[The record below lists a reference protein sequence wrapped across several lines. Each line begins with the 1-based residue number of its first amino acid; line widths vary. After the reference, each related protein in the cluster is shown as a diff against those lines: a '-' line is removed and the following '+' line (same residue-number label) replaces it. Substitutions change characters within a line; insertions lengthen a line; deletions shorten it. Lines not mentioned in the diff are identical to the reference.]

1 MCSHATGHT
10 KAANAAL
17 LQQLPFADEQ
27 DFEDARCGF
36 IAPIPNGEVIRNM
49 EGKPIWDLTRF
60 AFLREGT
67 AAPETVNPSL
77 WRQARLLMH
86 AGLFKVID
94 GIYQVRT
101 ADISNVTFIEG
112 DTGIIVVDPLTCVET
127 ARAALDSYYE
137 HRPKKPVVAVV
148 HTHSHID
155 HYGGVKGVVSE
166 EDVKAGKVRIIAP
179 QGFLKAA
186 LDENVMVGNVMS
198 RRAYYM
204 YGILLPPGPRGAVSC
219 GLGVTVPAGTS
230 TMIAPT
236 DIISETGR
244 EMTLAGVTFQFQMA
258 PDSEAPA
265 EMHFHLPRLK
275 ALCLAENCCQT
286 MHNLYTLRGAK
297 VRDALAWSKYLNE
310 AIERWGD
317 RSEVLLS
324 VHTWPVWGQ
333 ERVMNYVR
341 KQRDLYRYL
350 HDQTL
355 RLANQG
361 FTMLEIAEMIELPE
375 SLAKTWYARGYYGTV
390 NHNAKGVY
398 VKYLGWFDGN
408 PANLHPLP
416 PEEAGKR
423 YVEFM
428 GGADAVMAKARE
440 YYDRGEYRW
449 VVQVM
454 NHVVFADQENGAARD
469 LQAGAMEQLGYQSES
484 GPWRNFYLTGAMEL
498 RHGATKAAIGT
509 TASPD
514 TIRAM
519 PLDLFFD
526 YLGVRLNGPR
536 AAGKTMT
543 INWNFTDTA
552 EQYVLAL
559 ENSALN
565 HTAGKQAKDA
575 DATITLTRAA
585 LNEAILGGEPQ
596 LNAKIASG
604 AIKIEGRKEKLKELF
619 ALMDNFDPWF
629 NIVIP

>member
-258 PDSEAPA
+258 PDSEAPWRRSRA
-265 EMHFHLPRLK
+265 RRRQRGPAPPR
-275 ALCLAENCCQT
+275 QSP
-286 MHNLYTLRGAK
+286 LRPSRRG
-297 VRDALAWSKYLNE
+297 N
-310 AIERWGD
+310 G
-317 RSEVLLS
+317 RSNTS
-324 VHTWPVWGQ
+324 ACGQ
-333 ERVMNYVR
+333 C
-341 KQRDLYRYL
+341 
-350 HDQTL
+350 
-355 RLANQG
+355 
-361 FTMLEIAEMIELPE
+361 
-375 SLAKTWYARGYYGTV
+375 
-390 NHNAKGVY
+390 
-398 VKYLGWFDGN
+398 
-408 PANLHPLP
+408 
-416 PEEAGKR
+416 
-423 YVEFM
+423 
-428 GGADAVMAKARE
+428 
-440 YYDRGEYRW
+440 
-449 VVQVM
+449 
-454 NHVVFADQENGAARD
+454 
-469 LQAGAMEQLGYQSES
+469 
-484 GPWRNFYLTGAMEL
+484 
-498 RHGATKAAIGT
+498 
-509 TASPD
+509 
-514 TIRAM
+514 
-519 PLDLFFD
+519 
-526 YLGVRLNGPR
+526 
-536 AAGKTMT
+536 
-543 INWNFTDTA
+543 
-552 EQYVLAL
+552 
-559 ENSALN
+559 
-565 HTAGKQAKDA
+565 
-575 DATITLTRAA
+575 
-585 LNEAILGGEPQ
+585 
-596 LNAKIASG
+596 
-604 AIKIEGRKEKLKELF
+604 
-619 ALMDNFDPWF
+619 
-629 NIVIP
+629 